1 MCEANVYVEK
11 DGKEELLLESVY
23 YIEPEGD
30 MWRLENI
37 FGEQKVVRA
46 TFKVLALSEEKIVLT
61 KVKED

>member
-11 DGKEELLLESVY
+11 HGKEELLLESVY

-30 MWRLENI
+30 MWRLVNI

-46 TFKVLALSEEKIVLT
+46 SFKTLALSEDKIVLRET
-61 KVKED
+61 EAG